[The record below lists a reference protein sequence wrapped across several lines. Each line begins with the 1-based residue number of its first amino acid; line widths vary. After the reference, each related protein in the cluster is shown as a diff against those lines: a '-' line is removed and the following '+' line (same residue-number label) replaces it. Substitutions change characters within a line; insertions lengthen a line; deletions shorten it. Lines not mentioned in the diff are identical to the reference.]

1 MKSNQLMTV
10 AFSGGKVNVLHNTAM
25 GSLTDIWS
33 AGNACR
39 LASGKSVAN
48 MSKFLKTTKT
58 KEFIEIC
65 EKASGSPC
73 YQVTGKGRN
82 RQTWASIHLMIYT
95 AEFLD
100 LSFHYEVIDA
110 FVKGEILKRRDEG
123 GDMFKELN
131 NSINTLMLDR
141 IGKNNR
147 GMFIQTAKRI
157 AARISPENGDW
168 NLATANDLKDR
179 IEIESRLNTAI
190 KMGWIKTKD
199 DLWDAIDKI

>member
-48 MSKFLKTTKT
+48 MSKFLNSTKT

-65 EKASGSPC
+65 EKASGNPC
-73 YQVTGKGRN
+73 YEVTGRGNKK
-82 RQTWASIHLMIYT
+82 QTWASIHLMIYT

-100 LSFHYEVIDA
+100 ANFHYEVIDA

-131 NSINTLMLDR
+131 NAINTLMPDR

-147 GMFIQTAKRI
+147 HMFINTAKKISARI
-157 AARISPENGDW
+157 APENGDW
-168 NLATANDLKDR
+168 NLATAADLKDR
-179 IEIESRLNTAI
+179 IDIESRLTTAI
-190 KMGWIKTKD
+190 KMGWIKTKE
-199 DLWDAIDKI
+199 DLWDAIERI